1 MSAAWFVDGAY
12 AYKCWQQLGRPDNLD
27 YVKLRRDIL
36 ESRFVDVAGGEAI
49 DEAYHFNGALEP
61 STAKLDAFHNALQF
75 PPPGGPGLRVKLYWL
90 QEQLQYW
97 PKSYGGGPIMHP
109 VSNEP
114 LKVQRQKG
122 VDVGLVFH
130 LMRSHSKKSW
140 TKLFLF
146 AGDGDFHEPV
156 QHLVEHEN
164 VSLVLVGTLATI
176 SQELRPYAREIVEID
191 KVAAQI
197 ARARSA

>member
-1 MSAAWFVDGAY
+1 
-12 AYKCWQQLGRPDNLD
+12 
-27 YVKLRRDIL
+27 
-36 ESRFVDVAGGEAI
+36 
-49 DEAYHFNGALEP
+49 
-61 STAKLDAFHNALQF
+61 
-75 PPPGGPGLRVKLYWL
+75 
-90 QEQLQYW
+90 
-97 PKSYGGGPIMHP
+97 MHP
-109 VSNEP
+109 VSNEQ

-146 AGDGDFHEPV
+146 AGDSDFYEPV
-156 QHLVEHEN
+156 QHLVENEN
-164 VSLVLVGTLATI
+164 VFLMLVGTLATI